1 MTDLGP
7 DALASYPTDAVDPAT
22 ATTPPTAGQFYRPD
36 PAHPERLLRAE
47 PGADPDPADL
57 TAAAM
62 HGAFRSFV
70 LDPQYTCV
78 GARSA
83 VHNNSYRLGVYDPLG
98 SPTATAALARDLAAF
113 TRSIDD
119 IDAAF
124 ATFVAIFARPQ
135 DQDGDEASFERALWA
150 QLQALHDADPAAWDP
165 AVSRDPDDPHFSF
178 SFAGTA
184 FFIVGLHP
192 GSARLSRKFPW
203 PALIFNPHAQFE
215 RLREAGKYARM
226 QAVIRDKERALQGD
240 INPVLE
246 DFGADSEARQYS
258 GRHVEPDWH
267 PPFQAHEPGA
277 PDPQSPHPDASE
289 SPHPDASESPHPTA
303 SESPH
308 PAASESPHPAEAPGC
323 PFAHPHPAA
332 RIGDRPRPGQRYRI
346 PPHSGV
352 AFLIDRGQTLRIIDP
367 QGQQV
372 CDLYSVAREHTRE
385 HLSSGRSIDYADTL
399 YLSTGH
405 TVYSNRERPMWTIG
419 RDDVGR
425 HDLVLTPCSPEM
437 FRRMRGQDDH
447 PSCHENLRTTMAAY
461 GVDPDS
467 IGSTFNIFM
476 DVRFDPG
483 TGKMTIAPPASNAG
497 DRLELRAEQ
506 DMVVGLT
513 ACSSEVSNAGALKP
527 IDFEIVAS

>member
-7 DALASYPTDAVDPAT
+7 DTLAAYPTAADPAT
-22 ATTPPTAGQFYRPD
+22 DPGPSTAGQFYRPD

-83 VHNNSYRLGVYDPLG
+83 VHNNSYRLGIYAPLG
-98 SPTATAALARDLAAF
+98 SPTASAALARDLAAF

-124 ATFVAIFARPQ
+124 ATFVAIFEGPQ
-135 DQDGDEASFERALWA
+135 DSDETSFERALWA
-150 QLQALHDADPAAWDP
+150 QLQALHDADPDAWDP
-165 AVSRDPDDPHFSF
+165 AVSRDPDDPHFGF

-226 QAVIRDKERALQGD
+226 QKVIRDKELALQGD

-258 GRHVEPDWH
+258 GRHVEPDWR
-267 PPFQAHEPGA
+267 PPFQAHDPGA
-277 PDPQSPHPDASE
+277 PDRE
-289 SPHPDASESPHPTA
+289 SPHSTPPTA
-303 SESPH
+303 
-308 PAASESPHPAEAPGC
+308 C
-323 PFAHPHPAA
+323 PFAHAHPAA
-332 RIGDRPRPGQRYRI
+332 LIGERPRPGQRYRI

-367 QGQQV
+367 RGQQV
-372 CDLYSVAREHTRE
+372 CDLYSVAREHPRE

-405 TVYSNRERPMWTIG
+405 TVYSNRERPMWTLG

-437 FRRMRGQDDH
+437 FRRLRGQDDH

-476 DVRFDPG
+476 DVRFDPS
-483 TGKMTIAPPASNAG
+483 TGKMTIAPPASAAG
-497 DRLELRAEQ
+497 DCLELRAEQ

-513 ACSSEVSNAGALKP
+513 ACSSEVSNAGTLKP
-527 IDFEIVAS
+527 IDFEIVAP